1 MGSIAGGSGR
11 RDWLDGIK
19 ERIRRRYSRLI
30 EERDFPPGGT
40 RRLLDAGYPPAVL
53 DRLPEELVAAY
64 RGCGFPLAGLRL
76 ADIRFAVDL
85 GCGAGI
91 DARWIASEMGPD
103 GTIVALDMT
112 LPMLRM
118 LTRLPDRHA
127 LSAGSVWPVAG
138 DMEHLPLA
146 SGIADLVVANASFNL
161 TVNKTAAF
169 NEAYRILKPGGC
181 LAVRELVREG
191 ELPREILEDPL
202 SDVTSLGGTVT
213 EEDLR
218 DAVMDAGFI
227 DIRITGRQPFSC
239 VLSVQLN
246 AVKPCTAT
254 TPLMPTSRRP
264 GRSTQ

>member
-11 RDWLDGIK
+11 RDWPDEIK

-30 EERDFPPGGT
+30 EERDFPPGAA
-40 RRLLDAGYPPAVL
+40 RRLLDAGYPPAAL
-53 DRLPEELVAAY
+53 KRLPEELVAAY
-64 RGCGFPLAGLRL
+64 RGCGFPLAGLHL

-127 LSAGSVWPVAG
+127 LPAGSVWPVAG

-218 DAVMDAGFI
+218 CAVADAGFI

>member
-1 MGSIAGGSGR
+1 MGRTAGGSGR
-11 RDWLDGIK
+11 RNWSDEIK

-30 EERDFPPGGT
+30 EERDFTPGAA
-40 RRLLDAGYPPAVL
+40 RRILDAGYPPAVL
-53 DRLPEELVAAY
+53 ERLPEELIAAY

-76 ADIRFAVDL
+76 TGIRFAVDL

-91 DARWIASEMGPD
+91 DAWWIASEMSPG
-103 GTIVALDMT
+103 GAIVALDMT
-112 LPMLRM
+112 VPMLRM
-118 LTRLPDRHA
+118 LSRSPTRHA

-161 TVNKTAAF
+161 TVDKTAAF

-202 SDVTSLGGTVT
+202 ADVTSLGGTVT
-213 EEDLR
+213 EEALR
-218 DAVMDAGFI
+218 HAVVNAGFI
-227 DIRITGRQPFSC
+227 DVRITDRQPFSC

-246 AVKPCTAT
+246 AVKPK
-254 TPLMPTSRRP
+254 PTSRRP
-264 GRSTQ
+264 GRSTR

>member
-1 MGSIAGGSGR
+1 MGSTAGSSVR
-11 RDWLDGIK
+11 RDWSDEIK

-30 EERDFPPGGT
+30 EERDFPPGGA
-40 RRLLDAGYPPAVL
+40 RRLLDAGYPAAVL
-53 DRLPEELVAAY
+53 ERLPEDLIAAY

-91 DARWIASEMGPD
+91 DAWWMASEMGPD

-112 LPMLRM
+112 MPMLRM
-118 LTRLPDRHA
+118 LSRSHTRRA
-127 LSAGSVWPVAG
+127 LSAGFVWPVAG

-169 NEAYRILKPGGC
+169 NEAYRILKPGGY

-202 SDVTSLGGTVT
+202 ADATSLGGTVT
-213 EEDLR
+213 EQTLR
-218 DAVMDAGFI
+218 HAVVDAGFI
-227 DIRITGRQPFSC
+227 DVRITDRQPFSC

-246 AVKPCTAT
+246 AVKPA
-254 TPLMPTSRRP
+254 
-264 GRSTQ
+264 

>member
-1 MGSIAGGSGR
+1 MGSAAGRPGR
-11 RDWLDGIK
+11 RDWSDEIK
-19 ERIRRRYSRLI
+19 QRIRRRYARLI
-30 EERDFPPGGT
+30 EERDFPPGAA
-40 RRLLDAGYPPAVL
+40 RRLLDAGYPPAL
-53 DRLPEELVAAY
+53 LEQLPEELVAAY
-64 RGCGFPLAGLRL
+64 RGCGFPLAELHL

-91 DARWIASEMGPD
+91 DAWWIASEMSPE

-118 LTRLPDRHA
+118 LSRLQPRRA
-127 LSAGSVWPVAG
+127 PSTGSVWPVAG

-169 NEAYRILKPGGC
+169 TEAYRILKPGGR
-181 LAVRELVREG
+181 LAVRELIREG

-202 SDVTSLGGTVT
+202 ADVTSLGGTVT
-213 EEDLR
+213 GEELR
-218 DAVMDAGFI
+218 RAVVDAGFVDVGI
-227 DIRITGRQPFSC
+227 SGRQPFSC

-246 AVKPCTAT
+246 AA
-254 TPLMPTSRRP
+254 RP
-264 GRSTQ
+264 A